1 LKPKLLIYSLTSCSG
16 CISTLMALD
25 IFPQFLERTRDIIF
39 PFINDEVEIEDCDIA
54 LIEGCVSENEQIELV
69 KNIRYHAKKVYSLG
83 SCASFGGIL
92 SLSKTKNANPISK
105 YIEIDG
111 IIPGC
116 PPPSKML
123 GNILLH
129 IIENKE
135 IELSKRNLC
144 ANCPL
149 KADIVLNTDIEI
161 SRFEPNPEE
170 ISDFETNG
178 ICFLKKGILCLGPIT
193 REGCEHKCI
202 IQGMPCEGCM
212 GPISKDYTSNVINF
226 LSLVNL
232 SPTLRKY
239 DGIFYRFSR
248 PILER

>member
-1 LKPKLLIYSLTSCSG
+1 MKPKILIYSLTSCSG
-16 CISTLMALD
+16 CISTLIALD
-25 IFPQFLERTRDIIF
+25 IFPQFVERTKDMIF
-39 PFINDEVEIEDCDIA
+39 PFIKDDIEITECDIA
-54 LIEGCVSENEQIELV
+54 LIEGCVSKEEQIETI
-69 KNIRYHAKKVYSLG
+69 KKIRHYAKKVYSLG

-92 SLSKTKNANPISK
+92 SLSKSNLANPISK

-123 GNILLH
+123 GNILLRL
-129 IIENKE
+129 IESKD
-135 IELSKRNLC
+135 IELSNKNLC

-149 KADIVLNTDIEI
+149 KGDIDLNTDIEI

-170 ISDFETNG
+170 IYSFEENDK
-178 ICFLKKGILCLGPIT
+178 CFLKKGILCLGPIT

-226 LSLVNL
+226 LSLINL
-232 SPTLRKY
+232 SATLRKY
-239 DGIFYRFSR
+239 DGIFYRFSK
-248 PILER
+248 PFLEG